1 MSFKHMMNKG
11 VSFLKQRFG
20 YIFLNLISIY
30 LFIETMPEA
39 ATIPFLLWSIL
50 FVGFMAMFWVPKK
63 RRWTPMK
70 RNIYI
75 LVLWGLAIFSWTA
88 FEMRET
94 TVSMVY
100 ILIGVIALTLP
111 RNASYVTAA
120 VVILTYLII
129 DLTTEPGSLESILLV
144 ASNYIGIFVMMWAFR
159 IKNEATALS
168 KLHYQQ
174 LSIVHAELEQAHV
187 ELQEAHLKLEEAT
200 VDSLRFAVLEER
212 SRIARDIHDSIGHGL
227 TSVIVQLQALPYV
240 IKANSDEADATV
252 RSVLE
257 VARNCLKDVR
267 KVVHEMAEDGTDS
280 GIIALKSLVK
290 QVQEQSGLPIKFT
303 SSSTLTLWE
312 HYLSEALYRI
322 LQEALTNVIRHA
334 EASRVLV
341 SIQEVDTD
349 IVMTISDDGKFNAQD
364 IVRPG
369 FGMNGMKTR
378 CERLQGTFEFHP
390 IYPHG
395 MMLTIRL
402 PLRSNVTERENMSG

>member
-1 MSFKHMMNKG
+1 
-11 VSFLKQRFG
+11 
-20 YIFLNLISIY
+20 
-30 LFIETMPEA
+30 
-39 ATIPFLLWSIL
+39 
-50 FVGFMAMFWVPKK
+50 
-63 RRWTPMK
+63 
-70 RNIYI
+70 
-75 LVLWGLAIFSWTA
+75 
-88 FEMRET
+88 
-94 TVSMVY
+94 
-100 ILIGVIALTLP
+100 
-111 RNASYVTAA
+111 
-120 VVILTYLII
+120 
-129 DLTTEPGSLESILLV
+129 
-144 ASNYIGIFVMMWAFR
+144 MWAFR